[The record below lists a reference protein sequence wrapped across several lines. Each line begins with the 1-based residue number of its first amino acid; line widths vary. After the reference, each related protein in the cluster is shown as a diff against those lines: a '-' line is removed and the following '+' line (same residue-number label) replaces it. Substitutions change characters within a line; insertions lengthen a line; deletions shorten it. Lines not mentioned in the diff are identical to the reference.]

1 MKTTKWDY
9 TTIKTFA
16 LKGFKKEFVLDHAPR
31 CYSQTTNIEMIFEMM
46 ADILMTQRK
55 NEEEVKLCEVLKNC
69 FV

>member
-1 MKTTKWDY
+1 M
-9 TTIKTFA
+9 
-16 LKGFKKEFVLDHAPR
+16 LQKEFVLDHAPR